1 MSSTPTQKLV
11 FVTGNKNK
19 LAEAQGILGNHF
31 QLESVNIDLPELQ
44 GTSQEVAIG
53 KCIQAAEIVMS
64 TDLSLLRIP
73 VLDSTPSMDFLDP
86 TCTHLYE
93 INMADRDAFLRSLSQ
108 DLMSPWYLYRSPIT
122 SKWFL
127 QGVGL
132 DGLNKM
138 LDGFSD
144 RSASAFC
151 TIAYSRGPGTE
162 PILFDGRV
170 QGKIVAA
177 RGPTNFGWDP
187 VFQPDGYDKT
197 YAEIEPAVKN
207 TMSHRYKALVMLRE
221 FLDKENK

>member
-1 MSSTPTQKLV
+1 MSSTPKQKLV

-31 QLESVNIDLPELQ
+31 QLESVGIDLPELQ

-53 KCIQAAEIVMS
+53 KCKQAAEIVNG
-64 TDLSLLRIP
+64 P
-73 VLDSTPSMDFLDP
+73 VFVEDTGLGF
-86 TCTHLYE
+86 
-93 INMADRDAFLRSLSQ
+93 DALNGL
-108 DLMSPWYLYRSPIT
+108 PGPYI
-122 SKWFL
+122 KWFL
-127 QGVGL
+127 EGVGL

-177 RGPTNFGWDP
+177 RGPTKFGWDP

-221 FLDKENK
+221 FLDKENI